1 MYTVESSD
9 EEEEATQEAE
19 EENAEGKGDEV
30 DAEPGTSGAAG
41 GPPKEKSQYSNN
53 SIDLNSSPCYIKTNA
68 HMFFFLYS
76 HFRTCKY
83 YYETTLPV
91 RSVEDEV

>member
-9 EEEEATQEAE
+9 EEEEATEEAE

-41 GPPKEKSQYSNN
+41 GPPKEKSQYRNN
-53 SIDLNSSPCYIKTNA
+53 
-68 HMFFFLYS
+68 
-76 HFRTCKY
+76 
-83 YYETTLPV
+83 
-91 RSVEDEV
+91 